1 MKNEKVRYFFNGIAK
16 KIRSYSP
23 EILIGAGISGMI
35 SSTVMAVKSTPK
47 AMTIIK
53 EKKKELNKDELKSIE
68 VVKATFKCYIPSAVI
83 TILSVGC
90 IIAASN
96 INHKRNAALA
106 TAYSLSESALKLY
119 QEKVIET
126 VGEKKEQQIRDE
138 VAKEQIARNPVSKN
152 EVIITSGGNT
162 LCYDVLS
169 GRYYKSDI
177 EKLRKAVNDLNHTM
191 INSMCVTL
199 NDYYDLIGL
208 SSIPTGDKLGWNANN
223 ALVELEFS
231 TQMADEGVPCLVVDF
246 RTRPK
251 YDYER

>member
-1 MKNEKVRYFFNGIAK
+1 MKNEKIIYFFNGIAK
-16 KIRSYSP
+16 KIRSYGP

-47 AMTIIK
+47 AMALIK
-53 EKKKELNKDELKSIE
+53 EKKKELDKDELKFIE
-68 VVKATFKCYIPSAVI
+68 MFKAAYKCYIPSAVI
-83 TILSVGC
+83 TTVSVGC

-152 EVIITSGGNT
+152 EVIVTSSGNT

-169 GRYYKSDI
+169 GRYFKSDI
-177 EKLRKAVNDLNHTM
+177 EKLRKVVNDLNHTM
-191 INSMCVTL
+191 INSMCVSL
-199 NDYYDLIGL
+199 NDYYYLIGL
-208 SSIPTGDKLGWNANN
+208 ASIPTGDKLGWNANN

-251 YDYER
+251 YEYE

>member
-16 KIRSYSP
+16 KIQSYSP

-47 AMTIIK
+47 AMTLIQ
-53 EKKKELNKDELKSIE
+53 EKKKELNKEELKPIE
-68 VVKATFKCYIPSAVI
+68 VFKAAFKCYIPSAVI
-83 TILSVGC
+83 TTLSVGC

-126 VGEKKEQQIRDE
+126 IGEKKEQQVRDE
-138 VAKEQIARNPVSKN
+138 VAKEQIARNPASKS
-152 EVIITSGGNT
+152 EVIITSNGDT
-162 LCYDVLS
+162 LCYDGLS
-169 GRYYKSDI
+169 GRYFKSDI
-177 EKLRKAVNDLNHTM
+177 EKLRKAVNELNHTM
-191 INSMCVTL
+191 ISDMCVSL

-208 SSIPTGDKLGWNANN
+208 ASIPVGDKLGWNANN
-223 ALVELEFS
+223 SLVELEFS
-231 TQMADEGVPCLVVDF
+231 TLMADVGVPCLVVDF
-246 RTRPK
+246 RVRPK
-251 YDYER
+251 YNYE